1 MILDVLFLQNSKDRN
16 REVQT
21 TFSVLFCKSNALMLQ
36 FFGMMREIKVVL
48 WLQRTTTEVTMNE
61 KQIKIMGKGS
71 LAFL

>member
-1 MILDVLFLQNSKDRN
+1 
-16 REVQT
+16 
-21 TFSVLFCKSNALMLQ
+21 MLQ